1 MSSAR
6 LRRPLSH
13 VAHNPQQEAPPPPP
27 PKDRETSITL
37 SRIDTDEHGS
47 KSSQTYA
54 SSTRDPQRTLPALR
68 HEYGVYSTLL
78 SRYHEPAA
86 EPPRSSTHRPSQP
99 LPPFKFE
106 HPRQLDIATIRKRRD
121 EALKQRQLEEQ
132 AAEAQE
138 RERQARIK
146 AEKEQLARELQEQE
160 TRRRQI
166 LSEQLRHAA
175 LVRQEREERE
185 RQEEAAR
192 RRQLEARRAA
202 DKERRMRHAQQAQ
215 EWMAQRA
222 RQQEEEARRRTESR
236 KKIQDERKARSLPV
250 RRSMFS
256 SKVLANFN
264 YSGWITVQSADGVA
278 WRRRWCKLLGNE
290 MVITQDAQVRGC
302 ATTARLNMELSFD
315 H

>member
-1 MSSAR
+1 MAVSLFTHTR
-6 LRRPLSH
+6 HPRQI
-13 VAHNPQQEAPPPPP
+13 HNVC
-27 PKDRETSITL
+27 TL
-37 SRIDTDEHGS
+37 T
-47 KSSQTYA
+47 
-54 SSTRDPQRTLPALR
+54 ALR

-106 HPRQLDIATIRKRRD
+106 HPRPLDVATIRKRRD

-160 TRRRQI
+160 SQRKQM
-166 LSEQLRHAA
+166 LSEQLRRAA

-185 RQEEAAR
+185 RQEEVAR
-192 RRQLEARRAA
+192 RRQLEARRVA
-202 DKERRMRHAQQAQ
+202 DKERRIRHAQQAQ
-215 EWMAQRA
+215 EWMAQRV

-236 KKIQDERKARSLPV
+236 KKIQDERKARSVPV
-250 RRSMFS
+250 RRSVSAARGFAGFS
-256 SKVLANFN
+256 

-290 MVITQDAQVRGC
+290 MVITKDAQVRSRA
-302 ATTARLNMELSFD
+302 ATPRLNLKLSFD